1 MARAEQIRQQ
11 MIRDGQRRTAVSV
24 FLFAAAVLMVAYIL
38 MLPLERSAETV
49 MSQRMDK
56 SSPAIVPIA
65 PK

>member
-1 MARAEQIRQQ
+1 MTRTQHLRQQ

-38 MLPLERSAETV
+38 MLPLERSAQTV
-49 MSQRMDK
+49 TSQRMDR
-56 SSPAIVPIA
+56 SAPATVPTT